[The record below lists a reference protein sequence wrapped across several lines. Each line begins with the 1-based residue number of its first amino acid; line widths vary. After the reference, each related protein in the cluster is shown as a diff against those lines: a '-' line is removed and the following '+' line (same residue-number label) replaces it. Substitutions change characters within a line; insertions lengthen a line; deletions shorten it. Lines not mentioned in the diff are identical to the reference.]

1 MLLKL
6 KYVREDEFPYA
17 NAAMVKFVGRT
28 FDTNSTASRI
38 LHEIKCYVIYDDVVG
53 RFWYFNE
60 KWFEKA
66 SKSKSVPIKVET
78 NVESK

>member
-6 KYVREDEFPYA
+6 KYVREDEFPHA
-17 NAAMVKFVGRT
+17 NADMVKFVGKI
-28 FDTNSTASRI
+28 FDTNSI
-38 LHEIKCYVIYDDVVG
+38 LSKISLGVRCYVIYDDAVG

-66 SKSKSVPIKVET
+66 SGARCIPVKVET

>member
-17 NAAMVKFVGRT
+17 NSDMVKFVGKI
-28 FDTNSTASRI
+28 FDTNWMASKTSLGVR
-38 LHEIKCYVIYDDVVG
+38 CYVIYDDAVR

-66 SKSKSVPIKVET
+66 SRARCIPIKVET